1 MKSIVEDKVTVTAVV
16 LRFIACCLLALL
28 LGTLVPGD
36 LSAQAPSWPDAPEI
50 ASYDIDVTL
59 DAGARTLA
67 GRERITYANTTAD
80 PIPDLVFHLY
90 LNAFASRDT
99 IFMREGGAAHRGQ
112 AWSPDAAGWIEV
124 TELRLAGGQPLALE
138 TLEDGTLARA
148 ALPEPVAPGEA
159 VEIELEFHAQLPR
172 VFARTGYAGDFLMV
186 GQWFPKLGV
195 WQDGAW
201 NAYPFHANAEFYAD
215 FGTYDVAITLPAG
228 HVTGATGLP
237 VEQADNGDGTQTVAY
252 HAEGVIDFAWTAS
265 PDFEQESRSVD
276 GVEVIYLYLPEHART
291 VDRVLDATEAAL
303 THYGQWYG
311 TYPYPRLTV
320 VDVPDDGQ
328 GAGGMEYP
336 MLFTAGPMSALGV
349 SLDVTR
355 GADRSLELVV
365 VHEAG
370 HQWWQSVVATN
381 EAEEPWLDEGM
392 TEYSAVRLLTRLYGP
407 GRSLFDSRVVSLG
420 SLDTRRLEYF
430 LSPGVPM
437 YGPAWEFETMEYVI
451 ATYSKPALSLLTLER
466 TLGEETM
473 LELMSTYYQRHRFG
487 HPTTEDFRTVAQE
500 VTGQELDWFFD
511 GLVYGD
517 EVVNYRVAELEPRS
531 VTVAREGELAVPTEV
546 LVTFEDGTTVLEP
559 WDGSQEEQTFAYPDG
574 PAVRS
579 AEVDP
584 EGRVLVDLRW
594 ADNGLSRQV
603 YVADWL
609 AVAARLVYYVQNAM
623 LALGGW

>member
-1 MKSIVEDKVTVTAVV
+1 MVSVMASRLIDRVV
-16 LRFIACCLLALL
+16 PRFGAWCLLALL
-28 LGTLVPGD
+28 LSILAPGD

-59 DAGARTLA
+59 DAEAKTLA
-67 GRERITYANTTAD
+67 GRERITYANTTAE

-99 IFMREGGAAHRGQ
+99 IFMSEGGAAHRGQ
-112 AWSPDAAGWIEV
+112 AWSPEAAGWIEV
-124 TELRLAGGQPLALE
+124 TALRLAGGQPLALE

-148 ALPEPVAPGEA
+148 ALPAPVAPGES
-159 VEIELEFHAQLPR
+159 VELEVEFQAQLPR

-195 WQDGAW
+195 WEDGAW

-228 HVTGATGLP
+228 YVTGATGLP
-237 VEQADNGDGTQTVAY
+237 AGEADNGDGTRTVAY

-265 PDFEQESRSVD
+265 PDLAQESRSVD
-276 GVEVIYLYLPEHART
+276 GVEVVYLYLPEHAWT
-291 VDRVLDATEAAL
+291 VDRALDATEAAL
-303 THYGQWYG
+303 TNFGQWYG
-311 TYPYPRLTV
+311 PYPYPRLTV

-336 MLFTAGPMSALGV
+336 MLITAGPMSALGI
-349 SLDVTR
+349 SLDVAR

-365 VHEAG
+365 VHEAA

-407 GRSLFDSRVVSLG
+407 DRSLLDSRLVSMG
-420 SLDTRRLEYF
+420 NIDSRRLEYF
-430 LSPGVPM
+430 LSPNVPM
-437 YGPAWEFETMEYVI
+437 YGPAWEFDTVQYVVG
-451 ATYSKPALSLLTLER
+451 AYSKPALALLTLER

-473 LELMSTYYQRHRFG
+473 LEVMSTYYQRYRFG
-487 HPTTEDFRTVAQE
+487 HPTTEDFRAVAQE
-500 VTGQELDWFFD
+500 VTGQELSWFFD

-517 EVVNYRVAELEPRS
+517 DVVNYTIAELEPRS
-531 VTVAREGELAVPTEV
+531 VTVARQGQLAVPTEV
-546 LVTFEDGTTVLEP
+546 LVTFEDGTTILEP
-559 WDGSQEEQTFAYPDG
+559 WDGGQEEHTFTYPDG
-574 PAVRS
+574 PEVRS

-584 EGRVLVDLRW
+584 ERRVLVDLRW
-594 ADNGLSRQV
+594 ADNGLSRRV
-603 YVADWL
+603 YTADWL